1 MLKKVIKYTD
11 FNGVEREEPF
21 YFNLTKADLVEMEMS
36 VDGGFAEFVTKVVQ
50 TKDQKELM
58 RLFKNFIL
66 KAYGEKSDDGKRFMK
81 SEEISANFAASAAY
95 SELFMELLSDSD
107 AAAKFINGLAPA
119 GMNNMTTEDAKK
131 FIEDKM
137 KQENN
142 GGG

>member
-1 MLKKVIKYTD
+1 MLKKMIKYTD
-11 FNGVEREEPF
+11 YNGVEREEPF
-21 YFNLTKADLVEMEMS
+21 YFNLSKADLVEMEMS

-58 RLFKNFIL
+58 RLFKSFIL
-66 KAYGEKSDDGKRFMK
+66 KAYGEKSDDGKHFRK
-81 SEEISANFAASAAY
+81 SKEISEAFASTEAY

-119 GMNNMTTEDAKK
+119 GMSNMNAEDAKK

-137 KQENN
+137 K
-142 GGG
+142 